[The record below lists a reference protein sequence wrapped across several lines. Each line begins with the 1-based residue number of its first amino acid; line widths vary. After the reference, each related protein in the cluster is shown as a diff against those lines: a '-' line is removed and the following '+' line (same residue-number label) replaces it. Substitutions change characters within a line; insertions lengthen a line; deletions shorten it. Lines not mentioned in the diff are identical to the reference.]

1 MKRAVFIV
9 LMALFI
15 SALIICI
22 TVLSSC
28 DVKKE
33 TNGKETE
40 TIKIDDADST
50 DTNPTCDPHSEKYF
64 CEPIKVKYTATD
76 IHVYYSND
84 YSDLSEKIYLIK
96 STDELTAYWDSTQ
109 ADDTVIFEPHD
120 FGEEFFKDNY
130 LVIVSKFAYSG
141 SIQRKAYAVDMD
153 INGILTVYIEE
164 YCPVVFTDD
173 CSGWTHF
180 IEVDRRYEVDST
192 DDIKVYCH
200 TVESFSYNDDI
211 FFLQEDRTL
220 VRDGFINIEMLHI
233 ANENEAIRRAY
244 NEINTKPYIYHAAAY
259 DIHNDMWRVT
269 FYNGKN
275 HDKYHYL
282 GCDGCVTVY
291 LSAEGITAA
300 MIYHATD
307 QAE

>member
-33 TNGKETE
+33 TDGKETK

-50 DTNPTCDPHSEKYF
+50 GTTPTCDPHSEKDF
-64 CEPIKVKYTATD
+64 CEPIKVEYTATD
-76 IHVYYSND
+76 VHGYYSSD
-84 YSDLSEKIYLIK
+84 YSDLSENIYLIK
-96 STDELTAYWDSTQ
+96 STDELIAYWDIMET
-109 ADDTVIFEPHD
+109 DDTVIYEPHE
-120 FGEEFFKDNY
+120 FGEEFFEDNY
-130 LVIVSKFAYSG
+130 LVIVSKFAHSG
-141 SIQRKAYAVDMD
+141 SVQRKVYGVDMD
-153 INGILTVYIEE
+153 ANGILTVYIKE
-164 YCPVVFTDD
+164 YCPVAFTAD

-192 DDIKVYCH
+192 DYINIALH
-200 TVESFSYNDDI
+200 IIESFSYNDDLY
-211 FFLQEDRTL
+211 FLQDDRTL
-220 VRDGFINIEMLHI
+220 VRDGFKNIERLHI
-233 ANENEAIRRAY
+233 ANENEAIHRAY
-244 NEINTKPYIYHAAAY
+244 NEINAKPYTYHAAAY
-259 DIHNDMWRVT
+259 DIHNDMWRLT

-291 LSAEGITAA
+291 LSAEGITIA